1 MFERLEPR
9 LLLNADVQGLLAEL
23 QPIDPLE
30 SQSSTDAI
38 EVDINADTGTLA
50 ASATTYTPQSVPYTQ
65 NFDSGLLPNN
75 VQGWEYYSDYD
86 GRIQIVSGKLRM
98 DDSMAGGSYSLNEA
112 ILHLNLTGKSNV
124 KLTLDHT
131 NIGDESDPP
140 PTSFIGHYKGDGI
153 SVSVNGLNWVRIINL
168 DASFTGQTFNLD
180 SFIQAALTAA
190 GSTDLSN
197 VRIKFQQYDDYSA
210 PTDGRE
216 FDNITVTASNAQ
228 AIPYTQNFN
237 AGLPTTAQGWEYYSD
252 NNGRIQVVSGRMRMD
267 DSVSDTTSSLN
278 EAILHVNL
286 TGKTNVTLTLDHYN
300 VGDEFTILPDS
311 FTDHYKADGIAL
323 SVNGANWV
331 KVTNLIGDFT
341 AQSFALDAIIAQA
354 KIDAGSTDV
363 SDVRIKIQQYDNF
376 PAFQDG
382 REFDNI
388 HVTAS
393 GPEIDILGNS
403 QVILDGDITPT
414 TADHTDFGSV
424 APSSSIVRTFTI
436 RNTGTS
442 TLNLTGSPRVQ
453 LSGSSDFTVIT
464 LPAATVAAGSGTTT
478 FQIQFTPSST
488 GLKTATVTI
497 ANNDSDENPYN
508 FTIQG
513 TGTSAAEID
522 VLGNNQVIADGDTT
536 PTTTDYTDFGSV
548 ATSSSIIRTF
558 TIRNTG
564 SATLNLTGSPRVQLT
579 GSSNF
584 IVITQPAATVAAG
597 GGMTTFQIRFT
608 PSSTGLKT
616 ATVIIANNDGDE
628 NPYNFVIQ
636 GTGSSNAEIEVLG
649 NNQVVADGDT
659 TPTSTDHTYFGAIT
673 PGGTLTRTF
682 TIRNTGSTTLNLTG
696 SPRVQLVG
704 SGEFTVNTQPATTV
718 APGGTTTFQIWFTP
732 TSPGAQSVTVV
743 IANDDSDEN
752 PYDFVIQGTGFDVP
766 EIEVTGNSLVITDGD
781 TTPSSADHTDFGNVS
796 TGGSLVRTFTIRNTG
811 TASLSLTG
819 SPRVQLTGSSDFTVI
834 TQPDYSV
841 LPYGGTTTFQIQ
853 FTPSS
858 TGLKTATVQIPN
870 IDSDENPY
878 DFMIQ
883 GTGTAVGIV
892 PQALP
897 YSQDFSS
904 GLPTGAQGWEY
915 YSSNEG
921 RIQIVSGR
929 LRMDDSVGNGT
940 YSLNEAILHVNLTGQ
955 TNVNLSLDH
964 YSIYDENHTMP
975 ANFTGHYN
983 GDGIAVSIDG
993 LNWIKVSALTGSSTI
1008 SLNLDLVSIF
1018 GGSADLSDVRI
1029 KFQQYDNYPSPTD
1042 DGREFDNIQITA
1054 ISSSIVPQSIPYSQD
1069 FESGLPDAS
1078 SGWEYYSDNEGRIQ
1092 IVGGRLRMDDS
1103 VGNGTYS
1110 LNEAILHV
1118 NLTGQ
1123 TNVNLSLDHYSI
1135 YDENHTIP
1143 SNFTGH
1149 YKGDGI
1155 AVSIDG
1161 LNWIK
1166 VSALTGSSTISL
1178 NLDLV
1183 SLFGASADLS
1193 NVRIKFQQY
1202 DNYPSPTDDGREFDN
1217 IQITAISSSIVP
1229 QSIPY
1234 SQDFSSGLPDASGG
1248 WEYYSDNEGRI
1259 QIVGGRLRMDDS
1271 VGNGTYSLNEAILH
1285 VNLTGQTNVNLSLDH
1300 YSIYDENHTIPANF
1314 TGHYK
1319 GDGIAVSIDGL
1330 NWIKVSALT
1339 GSSTISL
1346 NLDLVSLFGAS
1357 ADLSNVRIKFQQ
1369 YDNYPSPTDDGR
1381 EFDNIQITTVSSG
1394 ITVQTI
1400 PYTQD
1405 FESGLPDASGGWEY
1419 YSENEGRIQIVGG
1432 RLRMD
1437 DSIGN
1442 GTYSLNE
1449 AILHVNLTG
1458 QTNVNLSLDHYS
1470 IYDENHTIPSNFTG
1484 HYKGDGIA
1492 VSIDGLNWIR
1502 VSALTGSSTISLNL
1516 DLVGLFGASAD
1527 LSNVRIKFQQY
1538 DNYPSPT
1545 DDGRE
1550 FDNIQ
1555 ITSDLVVQSTPYTQD
1570 FESGQPNASGGWE
1583 YYSDNNGRIQVV
1595 GGRLRMDDSVADGTS
1610 SLNEAI
1616 LHVNL
1621 TGKTNVTLTFDHFD
1635 LGDEVHTIPAS
1646 FTDHYKGD
1654 GISLSVDGIHWV
1666 RINYFA
1672 GSYIDRSYALDAIIA
1687 QAQADAGSTDLSNVR
1702 IKFQQYDNY
1711 PTPSDGREIDN
1722 VRITTS

>member
-1 MFERLEPR
+1 MKRIIRKLRRNRHLQQRHQQSEAPMFERLEPR
-9 LLLNADVQGLLAEL
+9 LLLNADVQGLLADL

-30 SQSSTDAI
+30 SQASTDAI
-38 EVDINADTGTLA
+38 EVDITTDSGTLA
-50 ASATTYTPQSVPYTQ
+50 ASATTYTPQTVPYTQ
-65 NFDSGLLPNN
+65 NFDSGLPTD

-86 GRIQIVSGKLRM
+86 GRIQVVSGKLRM

-112 ILHLNLTGKSNV
+112 ILHLNLTGKGNV

-131 NIGDESDPP
+131 NLGDESDPP
-140 PTSFIGHYKGDGI
+140 PTSFTGHYKGDGI
-153 SVSVNGLNWVRIINL
+153 SVSVDGINWVRIINL

-180 SFIQAALTAA
+180 SFIQAAQTAA
-190 GSTDLSN
+190 GSTDLSD

-228 AIPYTQNFN
+228 AIPYTQNFD

-252 NNGRIQVVSGRMRMD
+252 NNGRIQVVSGRLRMD

-286 TGKTNVTLTLDHYN
+286 TGKSNVILTLDHYN
-300 VGDEFTILPDS
+300 VGDEFTILPNN
-311 FTDHYKADGIAL
+311 FTGHYKADGIAL
-323 SVNGANWV
+323 SVDGVNWV
-331 KVTNLIGDFT
+331 KITDLIGDFT
-341 AQSFALDAIIAQA
+341 AQSFSLDAIIANA
-354 KIDAGSTDV
+354 KTAAGSTDV

-382 REFDNI
+382 REFDNV

-403 QVILDGDITPT
+403 QVIADGDTTPT

-424 APSSSIVRTFTI
+424 APSSSIIRTFTI
-436 RNTGTS
+436 RNTGTT

-453 LSGSSDFTVIT
+453 LSGSSDFIVIT
-464 LPAATVAAGSGTTT
+464 QPAATVAAGGGTTT
-478 FQIQFTPSST
+478 FQILFTPGSA

-497 ANNDSDENPYN
+497 TNNDSDENPYN

-522 VLGNNQVIADGDTT
+522 VLGNSQVIADGDTT
-536 PTTTDYTDFGSV
+536 PTTTDHTDFGSV
-548 ATSSSIIRTF
+548 TTSGSIIRTF

-584 IVITQPAATVAAG
+584 IVIAQPAATVAAG
-597 GGMTTFQIRFT
+597 GGTTTFQILFT

-616 ATVIIANNDGDE
+616 ATVIIANNDSNE
-628 NPYNFVIQ
+628 NPYNFDIQ
-636 GTGSSNAEIEVLG
+636 GTGTSNAEIEVLG
-649 NNQVVADGDT
+649 NSQVIADGDT

-673 PGGTLTRTF
+673 PGGTLIRTF

-704 SGEFTVNTQPATTV
+704 SGQFTVNTQPASTV

-732 TSPGAQSVTVV
+732 TSPGVQSVTVL

-752 PYDFVIQGTGFDVP
+752 PYDFVIQGTGLDVA
-766 EIEVTGNSLVITDGD
+766 EIEVTGNSQVITDGD
-781 TTPSSADHTDFGNVS
+781 TTPTTADHTDFGSVATS
-796 TGGSLVRTFTIRNTG
+796 SSIIRTFTVRNTG
-811 TASLSLTG
+811 TATLNLTG
-819 SPRVQLTGSSDFTVI
+819 SPRVQLTGSSDFIVI

-858 TGLKTATVQIPN
+858 TGLKTATVQISN
-870 IDSDENPY
+870 TDSDENPY
-878 DFMIQ
+878 DFVIQ
-883 GTGTAVGIV
+883 GTGTSVGVV

-904 GLPTGAQGWEY
+904 SLPTGSQGWEY
-915 YSSNEG
+915 YSSNEGRIQIVSGRLRMDDSVGNGTYSLNEAILHVDLTGKTNVNLSLDHYSIYDENHTLASSFTGHYNGDGIALSVDGINWVRITNLTGSFTAQSFSLDSIIAQAKIAAGSSDVSNVRIKFQQYDNYPSPTDDGREFDNIQITAVSSGIVVQSIPYSQDFSSGLPGASGGWEYYSDNEG

-964 YSIYDENHTMP
+964 YSIYDENHTIP
-975 ANFTGHYN
+975 TNFTGHYN

-993 LNWIKVSALTGSSTI
+993 NNWIKVSALTGSS
-1008 SLNLDLVSIF
+1008 
-1018 GGSADLSDVRI
+1018 
-1029 KFQQYDNYPSPTD
+1029 
-1042 DGREFDNIQITA
+1042 
-1054 ISSSIVPQSIPYSQD
+1054 
-1069 FESGLPDAS
+1069 
-1078 SGWEYYSDNEGRIQ
+1078 
-1092 IVGGRLRMDDS
+1092 
-1103 VGNGTYS
+1103 
-1110 LNEAILHV
+1110 H
-1118 NLTGQ
+1118 
-1123 TNVNLSLDHYSI
+1123 
-1135 YDENHTIP
+1135 
-1143 SNFTGH
+1143 
-1149 YKGDGI
+1149 
-1155 AVSIDG
+1155 
-1161 LNWIK
+1161 
-1166 VSALTGSSTISL
+1166 ISL

-1217 IQITAISSSIVP
+1217 IQITAVSSGIVP
-1229 QSIPY
+1229 QSFPY
-1234 SQDFSSGLPDASGG
+1234 SQDFGSGLPDASGG

-1285 VNLTGQTNVNLSLDH
+1285 VDLTGQTNVNLSLDH
-1300 YSIYDENHTIPANF
+1300 YSIYDENHTIPTNF

-1319 GDGIAVSIDGL
+1319 GDGIAISIDGL
-1330 NWIKVSALT
+1330 NWTRISALT
-1339 GSSTISL
+1339 GSSHISL
-1346 NLDLVSLFGAS
+1346 DLDLVSLFGAS

-1381 EFDNIQITTVSSG
+1381 EFDNIQITS
-1394 ITVQTI
+1394 
-1400 PYTQD
+1400 
-1405 FESGLPDASGGWEY
+1405 
-1419 YSENEGRIQIVGG
+1419 
-1432 RLRMD
+1432 
-1437 DSIGN
+1437 
-1442 GTYSLNE
+1442 
-1449 AILHVNLTG
+1449 NL
-1458 QTNVNLSLDHYS
+1458 V
-1470 IYDENHTIPSNFTG
+1470 I
-1484 HYKGDGIA
+1484 
-1492 VSIDGLNWIR
+1492 
-1502 VSALTGSSTISLNL
+1502 
-1516 DLVGLFGASAD
+1516 
-1527 LSNVRIKFQQY
+1527 
-1538 DNYPSPT
+1538 
-1545 DDGRE
+1545 
-1550 FDNIQ
+1550 
-1555 ITSDLVVQSTPYTQD
+1555 QSTPYTQD
-1570 FESGQPNASGGWE
+1570 FSSGLPGASSGWE
-1583 YYSDNNGRIQVV
+1583 YYSDNNGRIQIVS
-1595 GGRLRMDDSVADGTS
+1595 GRLRMDDSVADSTY

-1646 FTDHYKGD
+1646 FTGHYKGD

-1687 QAQADAGSTDLSNVR
+1687 QAQADAGSTNLSDVR

-1711 PTPSDGREIDN
+1711 PEPSDGREIDN